1 MTTERLLV
9 DLAAPACFPHAPEAV
24 RLVQTHLSI
33 VCLAGELVYKLK
45 KAVTLPFVDF
55 APLAARRQACRDEVR
70 LNRRLCPDT
79 YLGTAS
85 LRRGPDG
92 VARFATLG
100 DDDGPDDLDVA
111 VVMRR
116 LPQERMLDELL
127 RTHTVTDAEIEALA
141 RHVAA
146 FHARAERSAA
156 ITAIGDPGQLATFA
170 AANFTELA
178 AQPHDASLDPL
189 LAALANASAA
199 AFARTLPTLR
209 ARATRGCIVDGH
221 GDLHARNVC
230 MTAPPTIYDC
240 IEFAPAFRIGD
251 VATEIAFL
259 VMDLRYRAAGALA
272 AMFVDAYVAASGDGD
287 LRALLPLLCS
297 YRAMVRGKVA
307 AMAAAEPELPAAD
320 RDGARLSLQ
329 RHTRLAASCAIET
342 LGPWWLVLCG
352 PPASGKS
359 RLGAELATV
368 PQWPSFATDV
378 VRKEL
383 AGLAPTE
390 RARPEHYTAAFSQRT
405 YATLHERAGAATR
418 AGAAVVLLD
427 GNFPTPA
434 HRTAAFAAARAAGAS
449 PFLVHVDVDA
459 TTAMARAA
467 ARIHEPGNVSDADA
481 AVAAA
486 RHAEFVPPTP
496 SEGARVLRIDGTQPP
511 ASNVLAVLTALL
523 ALSD

>member
-9 DLAAPACFPHAPEAV
+9 DLAVPACFPHAPGHV
-24 RLVQTHLSI
+24 QLVQTHLSI
-33 VCLAGELVYKLK
+33 VCLAGDLVYKLK
-45 KAVTLPFVDF
+45 KAVTMPFVDF

-79 YLGTAS
+79 YLGTAA

-92 VARFATLG
+92 VARFAALG
-100 DDDGPDDLDVA
+100 DDDGPDDVDVA

-127 RTHTVTDAEIEALA
+127 RTHTVTATEITALA
-141 RHVAA
+141 AHVAA

-156 ITAIGDPGQLATFA
+156 ITTIGDPAQLATFA

-178 AQPHDASLDPL
+178 ALPHDASLDPL
-189 LAALANASAA
+189 LAALALATQA
-199 AFARTLPTLR
+199 AFARALPTLQTR
-209 ARATRGCIVDGH
+209 AARGCIVDGH

-230 MTAPPTIYDC
+230 MTVPPTIYDC

-259 VMDLRYRAAGALA
+259 VMDLRYRTARALA
-272 AMFVDAYVAASGDGD
+272 EVFVDAYVAVSGDGE
-287 LRALLPLLCS
+287 LRTLLPLLCS

-307 AMAAAEPELPAAD
+307 AMAAAEPELPTAD
-320 RDGARLSLQ
+320 RDAARRSLQ
-329 RHTRLAASCAIET
+329 RHTLLAAGCAIEAR
-342 LGPWWLVLCG
+342 GPRWLVLCG

-359 RLGAELATV
+359 RLGAELAAV

-405 YATLHERAGAATR
+405 YATLHERAAAATR
-418 AGAAVVLLD
+418 AGAPVVLLD
-427 GNFPTPA
+427 GNFPTPG
-434 HRTAAFAAARAAGAS
+434 HRAAVFAAARQAGAS

-459 TTAMARAA
+459 PTAVARAA
-467 ARIHEPGNVSDADA
+467 ARTHEPGNVSDADA
-481 AVAAA
+481 AVTAA
-486 RHAEFVPPTP
+486 RHAQFVPPTP
-496 SEGARVLRIDGTQPP
+496 TEGASCLRVDGTQPP
-511 ASNVLAVLTALL
+511 ASNVLVVLTALL
-523 ALSD
+523 AISE